1 MVKGQ
6 SFMQNPTVGVSL
18 SLLLFGVTGS
28 VFAAS
33 EPVAQLS
40 VAETAVCR
48 EVAGL
53 TRKYDAGRTLPET
66 MTGEGKPCPR
76 SDAADCLI
84 SVMDKVL
91 AKCRKEGVAA
101 LAAEDREML
110 LRLRDDLADEL
121 ETRHGYHPLREQ
133 IESMLAKPDRYDYE
147 YRLGVNG
154 FMRGEGAG
162 TVRLP
167 DSGYAPGHGEGRFLY
182 RVKPYFFWHPAGWL
196 DVHAEGQGYGYNG
209 GSQQHSKVSL
219 YQGFA
224 EILCPSYEGNS
235 LKAGRQELVY
245 GSAFM
250 LGSNSFYQG
259 LTFDALRLR
268 LTPVK
273 PLMVDFFGGWYATPW
288 SDGVEGSLAGAYATW
303 NIAEGTALELYGFRD
318 TGSDDRHSGEHRNS
332 VGLRATA
339 QLGPVFLEVEPVWQR
354 GRLYNGVDENESIN
368 AWGGHVDLSADTDI
382 AGFTN
387 HLFAG
392 AAYGSGSRD
401 AAGGTSGRK
410 EFLNQIT
417 DSSLTGDMGVV
428 GDLSGLDVG
437 DSHASGLQ
445 IYTLGWGVDITKELI
460 FSATGRYFLANYT
473 ADEASRRIGLE
484 TDFTLTYEVSE
495 SLSVIAGYDRFFTGK
510 FFRDASVSDDDIHY
524 GYLMLQ
530 FDLSHSAPKTPVK
543 KPGR

>member
-1 MVKGQ
+1 M
-6 SFMQNPTVGVSL
+6 NL
-18 SLLLFGVTGS
+18 SLTFVALPLVIALAGGEAS
-28 VFAAS
+28 AAS
-33 EPVAQLS
+33 DVATPIQ
-40 VAETAVCR
+40 TAQAGVCR
-48 EVAGL
+48 KVVEL
-53 TRKYDAGRTLPET
+53 SHRYDAGRALPET
-66 MTGEGKPCPR
+66 MTAEGAPCPR

-91 AKCRKEGVAA
+91 AKCRKEGMAA
-101 LAAEDREML
+101 LAPEDREMI

-121 ETRHGYHPLREQ
+121 EKRHGYHSLREQ
-133 IESMLAKPDRYDYE
+133 VESMLAKPDLYDYE

-162 TVRLP
+162 TFLLP
-167 DSGYAPGHGEGRFLY
+167 DSGYAPGHAEGRFLY
-182 RVKPYFFWHPAGWL
+182 RVKPYFFWHPVDWL
-196 DVHAEGQGYGYNG
+196 DIHAEGQGYGYNG
-209 GSQQHSKVSL
+209 GSQQQSKVSL
-219 YQGFA
+219 YQGFVD
-224 EILCPSYEGNS
+224 ILCPSCEGNS

-273 PLMVDFFGGWYATPW
+273 PLTVDFFGGWYATPW
-288 SDGVEGSLAGAYATW
+288 SAGVEGSLAGAYATW
-303 NIAEGTALELYGFRD
+303 NIAEGYSLDVYGFRD
-318 TGSDDRHSGEHRNS
+318 TGSDDRHPGEHRNS

-339 QLGPVFLEVEPVWQR
+339 QLGPVLLEVEPVWQR
-354 GRLYNGVDENESIN
+354 GRLYNGVDENESIS
-368 AWGGHVDLSADTDI
+368 AWGGHVDLSADTEL

-387 HLFAG
+387 HFFAG

-401 AAGGTSGRK
+401 AADGTSGRK

-445 IYTLGWGVDITKELI
+445 IYTFGWGVDITEELI
-460 FSATGRYFLANYT
+460 LSATGRYFLANYT

-484 TDFTLTYEVSE
+484 TDFTLTYAVNE

-530 FDLSHSAPKTPVK
+530 FDLSHTVPKSPVI
-543 KPGR
+543 KPAR

>member
-1 MVKGQ
+1 MNMNI
-6 SFMQNPTVGVSL
+6 SFVA
-18 SLLLFGVTGS
+18 LLL
-28 VFAAS
+28 VFALAGGEAS
-33 EPVAQLS
+33 AASTVAVPVQTAQ
-40 VAETAVCR
+40 AGVCR
-48 EVAGL
+48 EVVEL
-53 TRKYDAGRTLPET
+53 SHRYDAGRALPET
-66 MTGEGKPCPR
+66 MTAEGTPCLR
-76 SDAADCLI
+76 SEAADCLLG
-84 SVMDKVL
+84 VMDKVL
-91 AKCRKEGVAA
+91 DKCRKEGLAA
-101 LAAEDREML
+101 LAAEDREMI

-121 ETRHGYHPLREQ
+121 EKRHGYHSLREQ
-133 IESMLAKPDRYDYE
+133 IESMLAKPDLYDYE

-162 TVRLP
+162 NYRLP

-182 RVKPYFFWHPAGWL
+182 RAKPYLFWHPVSWL
-196 DVHAEGQGYGYNG
+196 DIHAEGEGYGYKG
-209 GSQQHSKVSL
+209 GSQEYGKISL

-224 EILCPSYEGNS
+224 EILCSSGEGNS

-273 PLMVDFFGGWYATPW
+273 PLTVDFFGGWYATPW

-303 NIAEGTALELYGFRD
+303 NIADGTTLELYGFRD

-339 QLGPVFLEVEPVWQR
+339 QLGPVFFEVEPVWQR

-368 AWGGHVDLSADTDI
+368 AWGGHVDLSADTEI

-387 HLFAG
+387 HFFAG

-401 AAGGTSGRK
+401 AADGTSGRK

-417 DSSLTGDMGVV
+417 DSSLAGDMGVV

-445 IYTLGWGVDITKELI
+445 IYTLGWGVDITEELI
-460 FSATGRYFLANYT
+460 LSATGRYFLANYT
-473 ADEASRRIGLE
+473 ADEASRRIGFE
-484 TDFTLTYEVSE
+484 TDFTLTYAVNE

-530 FDLSHSAPKTPVK
+530 FDLSHTAPK
-543 KPGR
+543 KPAQKPAR

>member
-1 MVKGQ
+1 MDMNFTFVAL
-6 SFMQNPTVGVSL
+6 TI
-18 SLLLFGVTGS
+18 LFALAGEEA
-28 VFAAS
+28 FAAS
-33 EPVAQLS
+33 S
-40 VAETAVCR
+40 VADAGQTAQAGVCR
-48 EVAGL
+48 EVVEL
-53 TRKYDAGRTLPET
+53 SHRYDAGRALPET
-66 MTGEGKPCPR
+66 MTAEGTPCPR

-91 AKCRKEGVAA
+91 AKCRKEGMAA
-101 LAAEDREML
+101 LAAEDREMI
-110 LRLRDDLADEL
+110 LRLRDNLADEL
-121 ETRHGYHPLREQ
+121 EKHHGYHSLREQ
-133 IESMLAKPDRYDYE
+133 VEAMLAKPDRYDYE

-154 FMRGEGAG
+154 FMRGEGG
-162 TVRLP
+162 GNFRLP
-167 DSGYAPGHGEGRFLY
+167 DSGYVPDHAEGRFLY

-196 DVHAEGQGYGYNG
+196 DIHAEGQGYGYNG

-219 YQGFA
+219 YQGFVD
-224 EILCPSYEGNS
+224 ILCPSCEGNS

-273 PLMVDFFGGWYATPW
+273 PLTVDFFGGWYATPW
-288 SDGVEGSLAGAYATW
+288 SDGVEGSVAGAYATW
-303 NIAEGTALELYGFRD
+303 NIAEGYSLDVYGFRD

-332 VGLRATA
+332 VGLRAA
-339 QLGPVFLEVEPVWQR
+339 AHLGPVFIEVEPVWQR
-354 GRLYNGVDENESIN
+354 GRLYNGVDGNESIN
-368 AWGGHVDLSADTDI
+368 AWGGHVDLSADAEF

-387 HLFAG
+387 HFFAG

-401 AAGGTSGRK
+401 AADGASGRK
-410 EFLNQIT
+410 EFLNQLT

-437 DSHASGLQ
+437 EYHASGLQ
-445 IYTLGWGVDITKELI
+445 IYTIGWGVDISKELL

-484 TDFTLTYEVSE
+484 TDFTLTYAVNE

-510 FFRDASVSDDDIHY
+510 FFRDASVRDDDIHY

-543 KPGR
+543 KPER

>member
-1 MVKGQ
+1 MNMNI
-6 SFMQNPTVGVSL
+6 SFVA
-18 SLLLFGVTGS
+18 LLL
-28 VFAAS
+28 VFALAGGEAS
-33 EPVAQLS
+33 AASTVAVPVQTAQ
-40 VAETAVCR
+40 AGVCR
-48 EVAGL
+48 EVVEL
-53 TRKYDAGRTLPET
+53 SHRYDAGRALPET
-66 MTGEGKPCPR
+66 MTAEGTPCLR
-76 SDAADCLI
+76 SEAADCLLG
-84 SVMDKVL
+84 VMDKVL
-91 AKCRKEGVAA
+91 DKCRKEGLAA
-101 LAAEDREML
+101 LAAEDREMI

-121 ETRHGYHPLREQ
+121 EKRHGYHSLREQ
-133 IESMLAKPDRYDYE
+133 IESMLAKPDLYDYE

-162 TVRLP
+162 NYRLP

-182 RVKPYFFWHPAGWL
+182 RAKPYLFWHPVSWL
-196 DVHAEGQGYGYNG
+196 DIHAEGEGYGYKG
-209 GSQQHSKVSL
+209 GSQEYGKISL

-224 EILCPSYEGNS
+224 EILCSSGEGNS

-273 PLMVDFFGGWYATPW
+273 PLTVDFFGGWYATPW

-303 NIAEGTALELYGFRD
+303 NMAEGYSLEVYGFRD

-339 QLGPVFLEVEPVWQR
+339 QMGPVSLEVEPVWQR
-354 GRLYNGVDENESIN
+354 GRLYNGVDENESIS
-368 AWGGHVDLSADTDI
+368 AWGGHVDLYADTEI

-387 HLFAG
+387 HFFAG

-401 AAGGTSGRK
+401 AANGTSGRK

-445 IYTLGWGVDITKELI
+445 IYTLGWGVDLTRELI

-484 TDFTLTYEVSE
+484 TDFTLTYAVNE

-530 FDLSHSAPKTPVK
+530 FDLSHTAPK
-543 KPGR
+543 KPAQKPAR